1 MTAKVRLGD
10 IATVVTKGT
19 TPTTMGFQFEDG
31 GINFVKI
38 ESISEDGTLLKEKFS
53 HISDECNVQMRRSQ
67 LQENDIL
74 FSIAGA
80 IGRSAIVTKEILPA
94 NTNQAL
100 AIIRVPKGKIDYNYL
115 LYALSSSA
123 INQQAT
129 QHQQGVAQLNIS
141 LKNVSDFLLP
151 IYTEAMQ
158 KRIVHNLKK
167 IDKLISLRKQQL
179 AKLDELVKARFVEMF
194 GNPVSNTMGWKSE
207 QLVDCLQGIDNG
219 KSFVCFND
227 TRQGQEPAMLKLSAV
242 TYGVYNQ
249 KENKVLLDDTM
260 FIKAAEVHRGDLL
273 FTRKNTPELVGR
285 CAYVTN
291 TEPNLMMPDLIFRL
305 NPNDKI
311 NAIFLWKL
319 INHEL
324 FREKIQ
330 NIATGSAKSMSNI
343 SKERLGKL
351 KIIIPPIPL
360 QNQFAAFVE
369 RIDQQ
374 KQTVQQSLEK
384 LELMKKALMQEYFG

>member
-1 MTAKVRLGD
+1 MTAKLRLGD

-19 TPTTMGFQFEDG
+19 TPTTIGFQFEDS

-38 ESISEDGTLLKEKFS
+38 ESISEDGTFLKEKFS

>member
-1 MTAKVRLGD
+1 MAKVRLGD

-38 ESISEDGTLLKEKFS
+38 ESISEDGTFLKEKFS

-100 AIIRVPKGKIDYNYL
+100 AIIRVSKGKIDYNYL

-179 AKLDELVKARFVEMF
+179 AKMDELVKARFVEMF
-194 GNPVSNTMGWKSE
+194 GDPINNPMKWTVSKIEDITAQEKNALKAGPFGSALKKEFYVRSGYKIYGQEQVICGDASFGDYYIDEEKYKELKNCAVQAGDILISLVGTYGKTLIMPDNYEAGIINPRLMKITLNKNKVTPIYFKYYFESNALKASMDANTHGGTMGI
-207 QLVDCLQGIDNG
+207 LNLGII
-219 KSFVCFND
+219 
-227 TRQGQEPAMLKLSAV
+227 RQM
-242 TYGVYNQ
+242 
-249 KENKVLLDDTM
+249 
-260 FIKAAEVHRGDLL
+260 
-273 FTRKNTPELVGR
+273 
-285 CAYVTN
+285 
-291 TEPNLMMPDLIFRL
+291 
-305 NPNDKI
+305 
-311 NAIFLWKL
+311 
-319 INHEL
+319 
-324 FREKIQ
+324 KIQ
-330 NIATGSAKSMSNI
+330 V
-343 SKERLGKL
+343 
-351 KIIIPPIPL
+351 PPLSL

-369 RIDQQ
+369 RVDQQ

>member
-1 MTAKVRLGD
+1 MAKVRLGD

-158 KRIVHNLKK
+158 KRIVHK
-167 IDKLISLRKQQL
+167 
-179 AKLDELVKARFVEMF
+179 
-194 GNPVSNTMGWKSE
+194 
-207 QLVDCLQGIDNG
+207 
-219 KSFVCFND
+219 
-227 TRQGQEPAMLKLSAV
+227 
-242 TYGVYNQ
+242 
-249 KENKVLLDDTM
+249 
-260 FIKAAEVHRGDLL
+260 
-273 FTRKNTPELVGR
+273 
-285 CAYVTN
+285 
-291 TEPNLMMPDLIFRL
+291 RL
-305 NPNDKI
+305 
-311 NAIFLWKL
+311 
-319 INHEL
+319 
-324 FREKIQ
+324 
-330 NIATGSAKSMSNI
+330 TS
-343 SKERLGKL
+343 
-351 KIIIPPIPL
+351 
-360 QNQFAAFVE
+360 
-369 RIDQQ
+369 
-374 KQTVQQSLEK
+374 
-384 LELMKKALMQEYFG
+384 

>member
-1 MTAKVRLGD
+1 MAKVRLGD

-19 TPTTMGFQFEDG
+19 TPTTMGFQFEDS

-38 ESISEDGTLLKEKFS
+38 ESISEDGTFLREKFS

-194 GNPVSNTMGWKSE
+194 GDEQAFNKEPLSQNVEEMFIGPFGSSLKNENFVSKENGYCMVYEQKHAIRKTMDVETRYIDKPKYEELKRFSIHGGDIIVSCRGTIGETYIVPLNAPLGIMHPSIMKIRVKDSIYNRVFFDF
-207 QLVDCLQGIDNG
+207 LLQEKLKQHEAQANG
-219 KSFVCFND
+219 SGVK
-227 TRQGQEPAMLKLSAV
+227 MAV
-242 TYGVYNQ
+242 T
-249 KENKVLLDDTM
+249 
-260 FIKAAEVHRGDLL
+260 A
-273 FTRKNTPELVGR
+273 
-285 CAYVTN
+285 
-291 TEPNLMMPDLIFRL
+291 
-305 NPNDKI
+305 
-311 NAIFLWKL
+311 
-319 INHEL
+319 
-324 FREKIQ
+324 
-330 NIATGSAKSMSNI
+330 SA
-343 SKERLGKL
+343 LGKEEF
-351 KIIIPPIPL
+351 IVPSIPF

-369 RIDQQ
+369 RVDQQ

>member
-1 MTAKVRLGD
+1 MAKVRLGD

-38 ESISEDGTLLKEKFS
+38 ESISEDGTFLKEKFS

-151 IYTEAMQ
+151 IYTEARQ
-158 KRIVHNLKK
+158 KQIVHNLKK

-194 GNPVSNTMGWKSE
+194 GDPVVNSKRWPVET
-207 QLVDCLQGIDNG
+207 I
-219 KSFVCFND
+219 
-227 TRQGQEPAMLKLSAV
+227 
-242 TYGVYNQ
+242 
-249 KENKVLLDDTM
+249 ENH
-260 FIKAAEVHRGDLL
+260 IDLL
-273 FTRKNTPELVGR
+273 TGFPFDSSG
-285 CAYVTN
+285 YVSKGVN
-291 TEPNLMMPDLIFRL
+291 ICGGLIIMPQKIDWSACKHWPQITGYEDYILR
-305 NPNDKI
+305 PNDIVIALDRPWISNGFKI
-311 NAIFLWKL
+311 AMVDREHLPALL
-319 INHEL
+319 IQRTARIRAVDINQHYL
-324 FREKIQ
+324 MQSLLLGRFDKHC
-330 NIATGSAKSMSNI
+330 NITGSLVPHISPKDIKSYSVM
-343 SKERLGKL
+343 
-351 KIIIPPIPL
+351 IPPIEL
-360 QNQFAAFVE
+360 QNQFATFVE
-369 RIDQQ
+369 RVDQQ

>member
-1 MTAKVRLGD
+1 MAKVRLGD

-38 ESISEDGTLLKEKFS
+38 ESISEDGTFLKEKFS

-194 GNPVSNTMGWKSE
+194 GDFKNNSKNWPIVKFDELAKIDGNMTTDYEKYA
-207 QLVDCLQGIDNG
+207 DYPHIGIDSIEKETGELKGYRTVKEDGVVSG
-219 KSFVCFND
+219 KYIFTPQHIIYSKIRPN
-227 TRQGQEPAMLKLSAV
+227 L
-242 TYGVYNQ
+242 
-249 KENKVLLDDTM
+249 NKVALPDFEGLCSADAYP
-260 FIKAAEVHRGDLL
+260 ILPNP
-273 FTRKNTPELVGR
+273 KNCNR
-285 CAYVTN
+285 
-291 TEPNLMMPDLIFRL
+291 
-305 NPNDKI
+305 
-311 NAIFLWKL
+311 IFLALAMRSDYFLDYILQFSARTNLPKV
-319 INHEL
+319 NRKE
-324 FREKIQ
+324 
-330 NIATGSAKSMSNI
+330 IAGFSMP
-343 SKERLGKL
+343 L
-351 KIIIPPIPL
+351 PPLSL
-360 QNQFAAFVE
+360 QNDFATFVE
-369 RIDQQ
+369 RVNQQ

-384 LELMKKALMQEYFG
+384 LELMKNALMQEYFG

>member
-1 MTAKVRLGD
+1 VTAKVRLGD

-19 TPTTMGFQFEDG
+19 TPTTIGFQFEDS

-38 ESISEDGTLLKEKFS
+38 ESISEDGTFLKEKFS

>member
-1 MTAKVRLGD
+1 MAKVRLGD

-38 ESISEDGTLLKEKFS
+38 ESISEDGTFLKEKFS

-100 AIIRVPKGKIDYNYL
+100 AIIRVSKGKIDYNYL

-194 GNPVSNTMGWKSE
+194 GDPINNPMKWTVSKIEDITAQEKNALKAGPFGSALKKEFYVRSGYKIYGQEQVICGDASFGDYYIDEEKYKELKNCAVQAGDILISLVGTYGKTLIMPDNYEAGIINPRLMKITLNKNKVTPIYFKYYFESNALKASMDANTHGGTMGI
-207 QLVDCLQGIDNG
+207 LNLGII
-219 KSFVCFND
+219 
-227 TRQGQEPAMLKLSAV
+227 RQM
-242 TYGVYNQ
+242 
-249 KENKVLLDDTM
+249 
-260 FIKAAEVHRGDLL
+260 
-273 FTRKNTPELVGR
+273 
-285 CAYVTN
+285 
-291 TEPNLMMPDLIFRL
+291 
-305 NPNDKI
+305 
-311 NAIFLWKL
+311 
-319 INHEL
+319 
-324 FREKIQ
+324 KIQ
-330 NIATGSAKSMSNI
+330 V
-343 SKERLGKL
+343 
-351 KIIIPPIPL
+351 PPLSL

-369 RIDQQ
+369 RVDQQ

-384 LELMKKALMQEYFG
+384 LELMKKALMQEYFR